1 MSNKSL
7 LPVCMQDKNNLTLE
21 KCIKTALSIDMKK
34 LLFYPIQNVDE
45 NLLYQFSKENHVQGF
60 EGWNL
65 MSTKQ
70 EKQTLIENSLNMHSK
85 KGSRPSVI
93 EALSR
98 INIEAKISEFWEYG
112 GRPAHFIVEF
122 LNIFDRG
129 LTAELEQ
136 AIKEMILNYKPATR
150 ILDGINFFLCS
161 TANLYTIST
170 VKTSEEVSIS
180 TNGVIL

>member
-21 KCIKTALSIDMKK
+21 NCIKKAFSIDMKK
-34 LLFYPIQNVDE
+34 LVFYPIQNIDE
-45 NLLYQFSKENHVQGF
+45 NLLSQFAKENHVQGF

-65 MSTKQ
+65 VSTKE
-70 EKQTLIENSLNMHSK
+70 EKQTLIENSLKIHAE
-85 KGSRPSVI
+85 KGTKPSVI
-93 EALSR
+93 NSLARLK
-98 INIEAKISEFWEYG
+98 IEAKISEFWEYG

-129 LTAELEQ
+129 LTSELEQ
-136 AIKEMILNYKPATR
+136 AIKEMILSYKPATR

-161 TANLYTIST
+161 TANIYTVST
-170 VKTSEEVSIS
+170 VKTSEEVIIS
-180 TNGVIL
+180 TNEVIL